1 MPNSV
6 REGVRCRSH
15 LPVANDQN
23 RSNDTTRAGQAREV
37 SHTRKVH
44 NDVKTFRDVFPQAIM
59 ISLSFAVLLGVALVI
74 HIFKRGSRASIASL
88 PRPPLESFLL
98 GNLRQFFQNQGGV
111 ADCEWIAKDGGL
123 IRIKGILGED
133 VLFVSDPKAVQHI
146 YHTYR
151 IHVLRKELTR
161 LIAGKVMT
169 TNVNDGSFFPL
180 SVPRKPAR

>member
-98 GNLRQFFQNQGGV
+98 GSCFCLTILWVWLTSIGQGNLRQFFQNQGGV
-111 ADCEWIAKDGGL
+111 VCGGVVHSRLAD
-123 IRIKGILGED
+123 
-133 VLFVSDPKAVQHI
+133 F
-146 YHTYR
+146 
-151 IHVLRKELTR
+151 
-161 LIAGKVMT
+161 
-169 TNVNDGSFFPL
+169 
-180 SVPRKPAR
+180 